1 MGGVQEEVAVQITG
15 DGSDLMDTIDSAERG
30 LLSLKNAVGGVSAA
44 LSALAVGGLS
54 ASIQKAGELET
65 RYAEVSTLMDGTADA
80 AEEFSGRMRRLTTEF
95 AVNGGEAETVG
106 GLYQVLSAGFTDTA
120 ESTTI
125 LRKSLRLARAG
136 LADTETS
143 IDVVTSVLNAY
154 GQSAGEAESVT
165 DDLMSTVRLGK
176 TRLPELASSIGRVVP
191 VSSELGI
198 SFDEVA
204 ASIATLTAQG
214 QSTDEA
220 VTAVRQ
226 AMVELMKPTKDATR
240 LINEM
245 GFESGRALVKAEGFG
260 GAIQR
265 LRERAEATD
274 TPFSDVFNNVRAMQA
289 VFPLAGQAA
298 DTFNE
303 NLATMQDNA
312 GATDEAFRKMAD
324 TAEFRFQQAIQSLNS
339 SLATTGEDLLP
350 TVTEAAEGVTD
361 MVQSFNR
368 LNEASDGAV
377 GSIGLLTTAIGGATA
392 AATLFAGP
400 VAGAVVGGTA
410 AISAAFATDFASVRS
425 IAGRTM
431 RDVSDIITR
440 ALEHNTAKTESELN
454 KQLSLWQQFELSL
467 GSILDE
473 AAVGL
478 TNILDAIGTVS
489 QALGTVTGTAQAIHE
504 GRISPAEG
512 RERLAGI
519 GELASEFVERRSE
532 RVSRLRDR
540 QDRRRARL
548 RGEAIATPITG
559 RDTEGARVWTQA
571 GETTQSAAGEMQSA
585 ARAFRAA
592 TEQYR
597 TSTAS
602 LATAARGGGTFQAT
616 PEMLGIDRDTAA
628 SVVGREATQGLRAP
642 IPTTPEE
649 LRALSSRVS
658 GELRPGDV
666 GLTSEQFSRLLE
678 GGSLAGR
685 SATEPS
691 SAAVSAS
698 TRGLVRSLS
707 TTAGAFESAV
717 STFDS
722 AVDRFANAELTVDQD
737 GFIQIVRDTIEDE
750 RDRRNRRTDR
760 ITGHS
765 QGP

>member
-1 MGGVQEEVAVQITG
+1 MVFTGQGGIQEEVAVEITG
-15 DGSDLMDTIDSAERG
+15 DGSSLMDTIDGAKQG
-30 LLSLKNAVGGVSAA
+30 LFTLKNAVGGASAA
-44 LSALAVGGLS
+44 LSALAVGGMA
-54 ASIQKAGELET
+54 ASIRKAGELET
-65 RYAEVSTLMDGTADA
+65 RYAEVSTLMDETGDA
-80 AEEFSGRMRRLTTEF
+80 AAVFSDRMRRLTTEF
-95 AVNGGEAETVG
+95 GVQGGEAETVG

-143 IDVVTSVLNAY
+143 IDVVTSILNAY
-154 GQSAGEAESVT
+154 GLSAEHAEAVT
-165 DDLMSTVRLGK
+165 DDLMSTVREGK

-226 AMVELMKPTKDATR
+226 AMVELMKPTRDASR

-245 GFESGRALVKAEGFG
+245 GFESGRALIKAEGFG

-265 LRERAEATD
+265 LRERAEETE

-312 GATDEAFRKMAD
+312 GATDEAFGKMAD

-339 SLATTGEDLLP
+339 ALATTGEDMLP
-350 TVTEAAEGVTD
+350 TVTEAAEGITD
-361 MVQSFNR
+361 MTQSFNR
-368 LNEASDGAV
+368 LNEASDGAA
-377 GSIGLLTTAIGGATA
+377 GSIGLTTAAIGGAA
-392 AATLFAGP
+392 VAATLFAGP
-400 VAGAVVGGTA
+400 VVGALVGGTA
-410 AISAAFATDFASVRS
+410 TIATAFAVDFASIRS
-425 IAGRTM
+425 VVGRTM
-431 RDVSDIITR
+431 RDVSDILDR

-467 GSILDE
+467 GSIFDE

-478 TNILDAIGTVS
+478 TNILDLIGTIS
-489 QALGTVTGTAQAIHE
+489 QALGTVTGTAQAIRE

-512 RERLAGI
+512 RERLAGV
-519 GELASEFVERRSE
+519 GDLASEFVERRSE

-548 RGEAIATPITG
+548 RGEAVATPLTG
-559 RDTEGARVWTQA
+559 SDVEGARTWTEA
-571 GETTQSAAGEMQSA
+571 GETTRDAALTIEEVIAQSREDREEHRRELERLLSGGG
-585 ARAFRAA
+585 
-592 TEQYR
+592 
-597 TSTAS
+597 
-602 LATAARGGGTFQAT
+602 RGGAGTFMADPELHGLSPRQARQFGMSGGV
-616 PEMLGIDRDTAA
+616 ETA
-628 SVVGREATQGLRAP
+628 
-642 IPTTPEE
+642 IPTTPEA
-649 LRALSSRVS
+649 LHRLSSRVS

-666 GLTSEQFSRLLE
+666 GLSREQFSRLLE
-678 GGSLAGR
+678 GESLGGGATGASATQRLGSRIPDSALTFQNAVGTFKQAVTELAG
-685 SATEPS
+685 TEF
-691 SAAVSAS
+691 V
-698 TRGLVRSLS
+698 V
-707 TTAGAFESAV
+707 
-717 STFDS
+717 
-722 AVDRFANAELTVDQD
+722 TVDDARFDAYVEKRVDQERRRRAER
-737 GFIQIVRDTIEDE
+737 VR
-750 RDRRNRRTDR
+750 RS
-760 ITGHS
+760 TGGAG
-765 QGP
+765 Q